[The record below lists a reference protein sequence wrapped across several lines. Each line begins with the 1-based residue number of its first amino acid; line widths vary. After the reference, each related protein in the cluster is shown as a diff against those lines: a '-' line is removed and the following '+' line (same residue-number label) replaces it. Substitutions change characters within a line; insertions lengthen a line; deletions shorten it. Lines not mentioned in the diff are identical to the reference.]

1 MIWYANMKEIL
12 LKKKRQKEENH
23 IMSKIELAV
32 TCSTFILKEKNIGN
46 ILIDH
51 IFTQISLIFIF

>member
-1 MIWYANMKEIL
+1 MISFANMKEISVT
-12 LKKKRQKEENH
+12 KKRRKEENH
-23 IMSKIELAV
+23 IMAKIELAV

>member
-1 MIWYANMKEIL
+1 MKEIL

-23 IMSKIELAV
+23 IMAKIELAV